1 MSVPQIIKEGTCRQ
15 QHAGLRSSRN
25 VPSASCLGTGTGLLF
40 TSLLQQRALSRA
52 SKSGTRCQ
60 DAKVFV
66 ALEFGEVVGSPRGA
80 GTRRVQIGF
89 QWLEIN
95 SDGPGLSINWY

>member
-15 QHAGLRSSRN
+15 QHAGVRSRN
-25 VPSASCLGTGTGLLF
+25 VPSASCLGTGTVLLF

-66 ALEFGEVVGSPRGA
+66 ALEFGEVVDSPRGA
-80 GTRRVQIGF
+80 GTRRVQIG
-89 QWLEIN
+89 LEIN
-95 SDGPGLSINWY
+95 SDGPGLIINWY